1 MIAALRFCLVV
12 VGLLLLPK
20 VAFAQIPV
28 GEYLLDES
36 LSDDINV
43 AINTAT
49 ADMNFIA
56 RPIARKRL
64 RSTNPPTRI
73 VTIEEF
79 GDTVQVT
86 SDHQISVRSK
96 PDGVPMKWSAFKGE
110 LLDVTTVIEN
120 GILCNTFSA
129 GDGARINRY
138 TLREDGMLE
147 MSVTVSSPR
156 LRRPLEYKRVYRRV
170 TASQ

>member
-1 MIAALRFCLVV
+1 MISLRS
-12 VGLLLLPK
+12 LLL
-20 VAFAQIPV
+20 VAAIGLFPAAASAQIPV

-36 LSDDINV
+36 LSDDINI

-79 GDTVQVT
+79 GDSVQVT
-86 SDHQISVRSK
+86 SDHLISVR
-96 PDGVPMKWSAFKGE
+96 PNPMVF
-110 LLDVTTVIEN
+110 
-120 GILCNTFSA
+120 
-129 GDGARINRY
+129 
-138 TLREDGMLE
+138 
-147 MSVTVSSPR
+147 P
-156 LRRPLEYKRVYRRV
+156 
-170 TASQ
+170 

>member
-1 MIAALRFCLVV
+1 MISLRS
-12 VGLLLLPK
+12 LLL
-20 VAFAQIPV
+20 VAAIGLFPAAASAQIPV

-36 LSDDINV
+36 LSDDINI

-79 GDTVQVT
+79 GDSVQVT
-86 SDHQISVRSK
+86 SDHLISVRSK
-96 PDGVPMKWSAFKGE
+96 PDGIPMKWSAFKGE
-110 LLDVTTVIEN
+110 PLNVTTVFEN
-120 GILCNTFSA
+120 GILSNTFSA
-129 GDGARINRY
+129 GDGARTNRY
-138 TLREDGMLE
+138 ALREDGTLE
-147 MSVTVSSPR
+147 MLVTINSPR
-156 LRRPLEYKRVYRRV
+156 LRRPVEYKRVYRRV